1 MAASRRVIDA
11 MHKFLV
17 TGAQPSNLGW
27 TEVEQ
32 AKRRLRQSALA

>member
-1 MAASRRVIDA
+1 MR
-11 MHKFLV
+11 KFFV

-32 AKRRLRQSALA
+32 AKRRLGESADA